1 MLRRLSQEHATS
13 DSDLTITGMLHS
25 PPFQRALFYPVMPV
39 RYPNMVRSS
48 AMSCINRNCC
58 LACLMYIN
66 YVLCIS
72 QHTQQAS
79 AAFLKG
85 IIMTV
90 SGPIGS
96 GANILIF
103 VLMKDIERE
112 DINRLWWLVRAMQI
126 LRRLKETCDTLHQ
139 LLLDMLLGLNCAQAH
154 GHVAT
159 IHRLIGTVQTEL
171 SYSQESKSELGKE
184 VLQSGKS
191 SRSVPEA
198 IQTHVSS

>member
-39 RYPNMVRSS
+39 RYPNMVWSS

-72 QHTQQAS
+72 QHTPQAS
-79 AAFLKG
+79 AAFLKR

-90 SGPIGS
+90 SGPIRS

-139 LLLDMLLGLNCAQAH
+139 LLLDRLLGLTCAQAH